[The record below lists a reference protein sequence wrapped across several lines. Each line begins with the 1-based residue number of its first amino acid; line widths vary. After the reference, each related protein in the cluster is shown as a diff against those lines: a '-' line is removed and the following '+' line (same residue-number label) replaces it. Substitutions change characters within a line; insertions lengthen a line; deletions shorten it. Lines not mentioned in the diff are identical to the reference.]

1 VQPPQCHPPRLLPGE
16 HWGPRLWGAGWSPRP
31 EGEGA
36 TSQPGRRLSITV
48 AFRMEENR
56 GVEKP
61 GMGGDA
67 QQHRPCTG
75 TAFLPFSRLGTS
87 RGSLPPWGTNHRWPD
102 RAMGSDMAHWCSKA
116 RSLRPS
122 SWPCGG
128 GTCRAGPHVPR
139 CCSDGYKRWLS
150 ERLGWKMR
158 ALTPSRCLLPPFLV
172 FSFPATKATV
182 LVPTAVWGPWCRGLA
197 APGRSTS
204 QLLPCSRRDAV
215 LALNRPRSL
224 SEWQKKNKSA
234 ARS

>member
-1 VQPPQCHPPRLLPGE
+1 MNVHLLKMEKLKTSPLPSTPRCVPGGAVCKLWCWGGQRHTSSRGASCVPPPQCHPPRLLPGE

-102 RAMGSDMAHWCSKA
+102 RAMGSDMAH
-116 RSLRPS
+116 
-122 SWPCGG
+122 
-128 GTCRAGPHVPR
+128 
-139 CCSDGYKRWLS
+139 
-150 ERLGWKMR
+150 
-158 ALTPSRCLLPPFLV
+158 
-172 FSFPATKATV
+172 
-182 LVPTAVWGPWCRGLA
+182 
-197 APGRSTS
+197 
-204 QLLPCSRRDAV
+204 
-215 LALNRPRSL
+215 
-224 SEWQKKNKSA
+224 
-234 ARS
+234 